1 VLRYLRRHKLLAAL
15 NILSVALGVAVYL
28 AIQIANQSANA
39 SFAASVDLVAG
50 KSHIEVHGPLDE
62 TLWPKI
68 SADPG
73 VSATTAVVE
82 GIVTLPDLP
91 GEYLR
96 VVGVDIFTSAPFRV
110 FEIGRAGERLDFDQ
124 WLGRHDSLAVT
135 NTFARRHSLKIGD
148 EVSLLVNARRVPAH
162 IAALIDDGDSLAGAE
177 SRLAA
182 IDIGWAQELLGK
194 QGVVSSVQVQVG
206 NLVRRRR
213 LPTAFARSYRRQ
225 SLLVRH
231 ASEVTRC
238 RRCFPRSS

>member
-1 VLRYLRRHKLLAAL
+1 VTSQLPTLFRWHVLRYLRRHKLLAAL

-96 VVGVDIFTSAPFRV
+96 VVVSISSP
-110 FEIGRAGERLDFDQ
+110 
-124 WLGRHDSLAVT
+124 
-135 NTFARRHSLKIGD
+135 ARRFESSRSD
-148 EVSLLVNARRVPAH
+148 ELASVS
-162 IAALIDDGDSLAGAE
+162 ISTSGSAAMI
-177 SRLAA
+177 
-182 IDIGWAQELLGK
+182 
-194 QGVVSSVQVQVG
+194 
-206 NLVRRRR
+206 
-213 LPTAFARSYRRQ
+213 RSQ
-225 SLLVRH
+225 
-231 ASEVTRC
+231 
-238 RRCFPRSS
+238 